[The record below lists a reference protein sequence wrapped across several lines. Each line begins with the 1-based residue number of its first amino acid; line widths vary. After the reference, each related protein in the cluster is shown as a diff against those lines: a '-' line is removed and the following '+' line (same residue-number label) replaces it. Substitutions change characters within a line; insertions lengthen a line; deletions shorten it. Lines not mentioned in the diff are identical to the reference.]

1 MPPAPPPAE
10 LVRRYGPENLSAFTS
25 EELERFLGPL
35 GVSAA
40 EAASAWD
47 RVGPALAW
55 ELLYRVEP
63 ELYDRLVA
71 GERLHPGIL
80 DWFPR
85 PVTFAVEVGAG
96 TGRLTLDLAT
106 RCETLVAVEPAAP
119 MRAVL
124 EAKLDRAGLGHVRL
138 ADGFFERLPLPD
150 RSADLVA
157 SCSAFTREAGHG
169 AEAGLAEMLRVAAP
183 GGLVVVVWPDD
194 PRWLVDRGF
203 RHVVFPGAMCV
214 EFRSEEEA
222 AELAEV
228 FHPQTVEWIRRKK
241 ARSVPYEV
249 LGVNA
254 PRDLCWRRA

>member
-1 MPPAPPPAE
+1 MPPAPPPE
-10 LVRRYGPENLSAFTS
+10 LVRRYGPEHLGAFTS
-25 EELERFLGPL
+25 EEQARFLGPL
-35 GVSAA
+35 GVSVADA
-40 EAASAWD
+40 PSAWG

-80 DWFPR
+80 DWLPPR
-85 PVTFAVEVGAG
+85 VSSAVEVGAG
-96 TGRLTLDLAT
+96 TGRLTMDLAP

-119 MRAVL
+119 MRALL
-124 EAKLDRAGLGHVRL
+124 EAKLEPAGFGHVR
-138 ADGFFERLPLPD
+138 AVDGFFERLPLPD

-194 PRWLVDRGF
+194 PAWLVERGF
-203 RHVVFPGAMCV
+203 QHVVFPGEMCV

-222 AELAEV
+222 AGLADV
-228 FHPQTVEWIRRKK
+228 FYRGAAEWIARSGS
-241 ARSVPYEV
+241 RSVPYEV